1 MDRIMNISVI
11 SNIMKDLVPYSEE
24 HACLNIFIIL
34 YRKIMEEGDEYY
46 EYYTKEDD
54 EHTKEERD
62 LLSFFIDRFH
72 RICVQL
78 TSENTAETLDEFREL
93 RDDCHEQYEI
103 LKKGGGVRIRPFRI
117 IASGEVIG
125 FESSRKPCTK
135 KFEYEGFI
143 SCEL

>member
-1 MDRIMNISVI
+1 MDRIMNIMNI
-11 SNIMKDLVPYSEE
+11 SNIMKNLVPYSEE
-24 HACLNIFIIL
+24 HGCLNIFIIL
-34 YRKIMEEGDEYY
+34 YRKITEEEEEY
-46 EYYTKEDD
+46 EYYTK
-54 EHTKEERD
+54 KERD
-62 LLSFFIDRFH
+62 LLSFFINRFH
-72 RICVQL
+72 RVCAQL
-78 TSENTAETLDEFREL
+78 TSENTAEMLDEFREL

>member
-1 MDRIMNISVI
+1 MDRISV
-11 SNIMKDLVPYSEE
+11 IMKDLVPYSEE
-24 HACLNIFIIL
+24 HGCFNIFIIL
-34 YRKIMEEGDEYY
+34 YRKITEEDEDY
-46 EYYTKEDD
+46 EYEDY
-54 EHTKEERD
+54 TKEERD

-78 TSENTAETLDEFREL
+78 TSENTAEMLDEFREL

-103 LKKGGGVRIRPFRI
+103 LKKGRGVRIRPFRI

>member
-1 MDRIMNISVI
+1 MDRIMNII
-11 SNIMKDLVPYSEE
+11 KDLVPYSEE
-24 HACLNIFIIL
+24 HACFNIFIIL
-34 YRKIMEEGDEYY
+34 YRKITEEDEDYEY
-46 EYYTKEDD
+46 EYY
-54 EHTKEERD
+54 TKEERD

-78 TSENTAETLDEFREL
+78 TSENTAEMLDEFREL

>member
-1 MDRIMNISVI
+1 MNRIMNISNVL
-11 SNIMKDLVPYSEE
+11 KELVPYSEE

-34 YRKIMEEGDEYY
+34 YRKITEEDD
-46 EYYTKEDD
+46 EYYTKD
-54 EHTKEERD
+54 ERD

-72 RICVQL
+72 RICDRL
-78 TSENTAETLDEFREL
+78 TSENTAEMLDEFREL

-103 LKKGGGVRIRPFRI
+103 LKKGGGVIIRPFRI

-125 FESSRKPCTK
+125 FESSRRPCTK